1 MGARGSWGTLA
12 ATGLRDFFPDE
23 RRCRV
28 KSKPT
33 ISTTFYKLL
42 SMREFPFSSDKI
54 STLISKR
61 KMKRMR
67 MEAEVTPTNPL
78 EPTKMTN
85 VPTQRASSFPR
96 RWRFGGS
103 RRRGESRWSRSVQH
117 LPAAVHCYQTQ
128 YLSRVLLLFYINCK
142 YNSLHA

>member
-23 RRCRV
+23 RQVPCEV
-28 KSKPT
+28 KT
-33 ISTTFYKLL
+33 NNFYYFLQNYFQCV
-42 SMREFPFSSDKI
+42 SFPSVQIKVKFQI
-54 STLISKR
+54 R